1 MRIVRTLGIAAVF
14 VVGVAAGAKGQDAVK
29 TLPDSYKLQFENDW
43 VKIVRVHYEPLA
55 KLPAHTHTELATAY
69 VYLNDSGPV
78 IFKHVGTDYGPA
90 TRPPTKAGAFRL
102 YRGLEELH
110 EVENTSPLPSDFL
123 RVEFK
128 TDPKEP
134 RSLKGK
140 FFRESYPMGEN
151 VEKIQFENVQ
161 IRISRLVVVPG
172 RSLDLSASPAEP
184 TLLIALSNAR
194 VETSRSHAPAQ
205 VALTPGQERWL
216 GAGQREQ
223 LRNVGAEAAELL
235 RFEFKTVP
243 KVSAAP

>member
-1 MRIVRTLGIAAVF
+1 MRTLGLASVLVA
-14 VVGVAAGAKGQDAVK
+14 GVAAVAWGQDAVK
-29 TLPDSYKLQFENDW
+29 TLPDSYKLQFENAW
-43 VKIVRVHYEPLA
+43 VKIVRVHYEPFA

-90 TRPPTKAGAFRL
+90 TRPPTRAGGFRL

-128 TDPKEP
+128 TDPKDP
-134 RSLKGK
+134 RSLRGK
-140 FFRESYPMGEN
+140 FFRETYPAGEN
-151 VEKIQFENVQ
+151 FQKLQFENGQV
-161 IRISRLVVVPG
+161 RITRLVVAPG
-172 RSLDLSASPAEP
+172 RSLELSASPAEP
-184 TLLIALSNAR
+184 TLLIALSNAHI
-194 VETSRSHAPAQ
+194 EASRSNAPAQ

-216 GAGQREQ
+216 DAGTREQ

-235 RFEFKTVP
+235 RFELKTGP
-243 KVSAAP
+243 KASVAP